1 MAKKIDML
9 LVYPRPTDD
18 SPVKLTPLSILFPGA
33 MFEAEGKSV
42 AYVDQRFD
50 PPEMLDDLIRNSK
63 EIGVSAFTGFQCGR
77 AARVLRHAKRLNPD
91 IVTHVGGHHARL
103 LPDQVLAEPFV
114 DRVWP
119 ERSYGEDLFPFNER
133 TRIHFQRTDMQY
145 FTSRGCPFPC
155 TFCALTSPWEPK
167 PIEDIDRELK
177 TIHDAV
183 GFEEIS
189 FSDPNIS
196 FGAWKEA
203 GDDRTRRMD
212 RVQRIRDIGHVMGD
226 LNVRWDGNIRSPHL
240 TPDMI
245 EALVESNCY
254 SIEIGCESGND
265 HFLRKVI
272 HKGHGVKTIKDAAL
286 NVRGSGISIMYSFIA
301 YMPRET
307 PEMRRDTFDL
317 FDWIVDT
324 DPDARVSLYHYAP
337 YPGSPMYED
346 AVAGVD
352 GYTPFRPPTTM
363 EGWGN
368 LRLMLSPIYWIV
380 GLNFRMD
387 NTRKNFPGEDW
398 KLIEPYVEL
407 ARRKWHRRDMEDF
420 PCQEVEQLI
429 AAQIDKNTIRSS
441 QFLAETG
448 V

>member
-1 MAKKIDML
+1 MAKKVDML

-18 SPVKLTPLSILFPGA
+18 SPVQLTPLSILFPGA
-33 MFEAEGKSV
+33 MFEAEGKTV
-42 AYVDQRFD
+42 AYFDQRFD
-50 PPEMLDDLIRNSK
+50 PPEMLDQLTQDSN

-77 AARVLRHAKRLNPD
+77 AARILLRAKRLNPE

-103 LPDQVLAEPFV
+103 LADQVLAEPFV
-114 DRVWP
+114 DNVWP

-155 TFCALTSPWEPK
+155 TFCALTSPWQPK

-177 TIHDAV
+177 TIHDAI
-183 GFEEIS
+183 GFTEIS

-196 FGAWKEA
+196 FGAWKEV
-203 GDDRTRRMD
+203 GDDRTQRMD
-212 RVQRIRDIGHVMGD
+212 RVQRIRDIGKVMRD

-272 HKGHGVKTIKDAAL
+272 HKGHGVETIKNAAL

-317 FDWIVDT
+317 IDWIVDT

-346 AVAGVD
+346 AGAGVD
-352 GYTPFRPPTTM
+352 GYPPFHPPTTM

-387 NTRKNFPGEDW
+387 NTRRNFPGADW
-398 KLIEPYVEL
+398 KLIEPYVDL
-407 ARRKWHRRDMEDF
+407 ARQKWDQREMEEF